1 MANWPALK
9 FLRGEN
15 MGIQKQETISITMSN
30 NDSETEL
37 QEVATELKN
46 LISERVIQNIIIEQS
61 EDGDYFEMKFILE

>member
-1 MANWPALK
+1 
-9 FLRGEN
+9 